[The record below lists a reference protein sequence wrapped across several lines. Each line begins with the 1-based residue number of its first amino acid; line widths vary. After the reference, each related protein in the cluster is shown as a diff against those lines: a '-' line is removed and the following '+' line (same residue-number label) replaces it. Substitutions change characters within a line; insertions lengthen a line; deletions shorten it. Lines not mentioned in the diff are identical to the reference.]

1 MNPQELFK
9 AGKLGEAVSS
19 LSEQLRRNPEDS
31 KSRTFLFE
39 LLCFSGEYERAER
52 QLDVLAHAGP
62 QSEMGAMTYRGLLSA
77 TKTRQDIYSEPG
89 RPASATQSP
98 AGDAVTGDVARG
110 SLNGRPFRNL
120 VDADPRIGSNLEI
133 FAAGSYVLIP
143 YSLLSSVEV
152 SPPRRLRDLLWIPA
166 TIRTTP
172 AFQNRELGETLLPAL
187 TPFAAK
193 HASDAVRLGRET
205 VWEEDESGEAR
216 PVGQKI
222 LLVDGEEM
230 PILDVRTLEFV
241 AARAAS

>member
-1 MNPQELFK
+1 MTPQELFK
-9 AGKLGEAVSS
+9 AGKLNEAVGA
-19 LSEQLRRNPEDS
+19 LNEEVRRNPTDV
-31 KSRTFLFE
+31 KARTFLFE
-39 LLCFSGEYERAER
+39 LLCFSGDYGRAER

-62 QSEMGAMTYRGLLSA
+62 QSEMGAMVYRGLLSA
-77 TKTRQDIYSEPG
+77 TKAREDIYSE
-89 RPASATQSP
+89 RSRSASPTDSP
-98 AGDAVTGDVARG
+98 SAGTPRG
-110 SLNGRPFRNL
+110 NLNGRPFSGL
-120 VDADPRIGSNLEI
+120 VDADPRTGPNLEV

-143 YSLLSSVEV
+143 LSLLSSVEI

-166 TIRTTP
+166 VIRTAP
-172 AFQNRELGETLLPAL
+172 AYQNRELGETLLPAL

-193 HASDAVRLGRET
+193 HASDTVRLGRET
-205 VWEEDESGEAR
+205 VWEQDEGGALC

>member
-1 MNPQELFK
+1 MNPQDLFK
-9 AGKLGEAVSS
+9 AGKLNEAVSS
-19 LSEQLRRNPEDS
+19 LSEQLRHNPEDS

-39 LLCFSGEYERAER
+39 LLCFSGDYDRAGR
-52 QLDVLAHAGP
+52 QLDVLAGAGP
-62 QSEMGAMTYRGLLSA
+62 QSEMGALAYRGLLTA
-77 TKTRQDIYSEPG
+77 TKTRQDIYSERNP
-89 RPASATQSP
+89 PASATEP
-98 AGDAVTGDVARG
+98 PGDVVKG
-110 SLNGRPFRNL
+110 DLNGRPFMSL
-120 VDADPRIGSNLEI
+120 VDADPRIGSNLEV
-133 FAAGSYVLIP
+133 FAAGSYILIP

-166 TIRTTP
+166 VIRTTS
-172 AFQNRELGETLLPAL
+172 AFQNRDLGETLLPAL

-205 VWEEDESGEAR
+205 VWEEGDTGELC

-230 PILDVRTLEFV
+230 PILELRTLEFV